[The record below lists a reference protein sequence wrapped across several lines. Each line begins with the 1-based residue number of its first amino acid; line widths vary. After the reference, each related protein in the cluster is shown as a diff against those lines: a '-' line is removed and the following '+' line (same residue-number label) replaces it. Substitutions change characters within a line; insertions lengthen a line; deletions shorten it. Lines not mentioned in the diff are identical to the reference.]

1 MNLINKRI
9 KESRRFYSLLNN
21 KHNILSEEI
30 IIETSYRTKIKVKLQ
45 TNINK
50 YNILANLVKK
60 LLKIDIMKVNIT
72 LLVDEIS
79 NKIYY
84 VIYPDDKLFTVKGT
98 MLLNSKG
105 DILLN
110 ETNFVGSLQKYMG
123 SKIEKSVEETITN
136 DIGEIIG
143 FIMKMKS

>member
-1 MNLINKRI
+1 MNVINKRI

-60 LLKIDIMKVNIT
+60 LLKIDIMKVNIK

-123 SKIEKSVEETITN
+123 SKIEKSVEETITK

-143 FIMKMKS
+143 FIMKS